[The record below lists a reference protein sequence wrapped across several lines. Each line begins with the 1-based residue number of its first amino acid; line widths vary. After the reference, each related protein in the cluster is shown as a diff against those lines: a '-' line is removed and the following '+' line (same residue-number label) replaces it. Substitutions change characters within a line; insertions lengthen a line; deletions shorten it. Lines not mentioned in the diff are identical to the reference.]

1 MGTSRMMNVN
11 LRIRDELFR
20 LPGHGSGGMVVAEDD
35 DLVLDESSADLV
47 DTESLGDV
55 GSG

>member
-1 MGTSRMMNVN
+1 MMNVN